1 MFDKTLKLKITGVAP
16 LIMHNGQMRDPLNSI
31 VQKIKVLTAKRKK
44 TEADF
49 EEISRLEWY
58 GGLYVLDGKTIIPGE
73 AWEGSIRG
81 AARTKKR
88 GRDIERAVIVD
99 DSILIYSGPKKID
112 DLWNDEKFRLV
123 KAVVVQRN
131 AVMRTRPIFREWETI
146 ITIRF
151 GSDVLNEA
159 DVLDFAQIAG
169 SQVGILDWRPK
180 FGRFS
185 VEKIK

>member
-1 MFDKTLKLKITGVAP
+1 
-16 LIMHNGQMRDPLNSI
+16 MRDPLNSI
-31 VQKIKVLTAKRKK
+31 VQKMKVLTAKRKK

-58 GGLYVLDGKTIIPGE
+58 GGLYVSDGKIIIPGE

-88 GRDIERAVIVD
+88 GKDVERAVIVD
-99 DSILIYSGPKKID
+99 DSFLIYSGPKKID
-112 DLWNDEKFRLV
+112 DLWNDENFRLI

-131 AVMRTRPIFREWETI
+131 AVMRTRPFFKEWGTMV
-146 ITIRF
+146 TVRF

-159 DVLDFAQIAG
+159 DVLDFIMIAG
-169 SQVGILDWRPK
+169 SQIGILDWRPK
-180 FGRFS
+180 FGRFTA
-185 VEKIK
+185 EKIK